1 MTGMPSVCGESP
13 HGAQLP
19 TNPIV
24 TPKVYTV
31 RCGREEGIA
40 KSWPDEQKS
49 DIKALLADKLAI
61 DSKIQKAT
69 VTHRRKSD
77 G

>member
-1 MTGMPSVCGESP
+1 
-13 HGAQLP
+13 
-19 TNPIV
+19 V
-24 TPKVYTV
+24 TPKVYIV